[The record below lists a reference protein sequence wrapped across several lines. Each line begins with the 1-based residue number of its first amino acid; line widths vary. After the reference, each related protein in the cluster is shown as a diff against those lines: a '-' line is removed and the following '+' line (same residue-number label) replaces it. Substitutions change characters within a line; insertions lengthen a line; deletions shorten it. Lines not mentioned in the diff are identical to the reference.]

1 MTDDGGVQRKAGYAL
16 AWVVATTLAIV
27 VGVTAVTTVGAQ
39 VRGRG
44 PLGNEVIRTSQ
55 LEGSATPDPADSS
68 ESRTIKGEW
77 GSFVVRC
84 QGPVAFGEKVQPARA
99 AGWRVVSYEEGPDD
113 DVDAV
118 FSNGRR
124 SFDLEVFCNR
134 GKPTVAEIEENTL
147 PEDD

>member
-1 MTDDGGVQRKAGYAL
+1 VPDNDGVRRRIGYAL
-16 AWVVATTLAIV
+16 AWLLATTVAIA
-27 VGVTAVTTVGAQ
+27 VGVSAVSTVGAQ

-55 LEGSATPDPADSS
+55 LEGTAKVDPADASVK
-68 ESRTIKGEW
+68 RTIEGEW
-77 GSFVVRC
+77 GAFLVRC
-84 QGPVAFGEKVQPARA
+84 QGPVAFGVEVRPARSV
-99 AGWRVVSYEEGPDD
+99 GWRVVSFERGPDD

-134 GKPTVAEIEENTL
+134 GEPTVGEIEENTL
-147 PEDD
+147 PDD